1 MSVICRVAN
10 LSSHIRMVLHTHYF
24 VLFHWCYVYLREFD
38 YLMLKITCFHT
49 NNFVDEPT
57 KVWNIF
63 CFCFAG
69 CLVVTCKVYWAVGS
83 TREGLNPN
91 PIVLGFAGLLTFLWK
106 VGICL
111 FGLEFDWPFW
121 ILIGWLYFICNKIMG

>member
-10 LSSHIRMVLHTHYF
+10 LSSHIRMVQHTHYF
-24 VLFHWCYVYLREFD
+24 CIIS
-38 YLMLKITCFHT
+38 LMLCIFKRIRLFNAQNHTCFDT
-49 NNFVDEPT
+49 NNFVDEPA

-63 CFCFAG
+63 CFCFDG

-91 PIVLGFAGLLTFLWK
+91 PIVLGFAGLLTSHGKSVLAYLDLSLTEHSDWLT
-106 VGICL
+106 L
-111 FGLEFDWPFW
+111 FYLQ
-121 ILIGWLYFICNKIMG
+121 